1 MPLQSIFCVSGLF
14 FVWQALT
21 LIIHLGPEEDY
32 DIKYRQGFLF
42 DIFQQAYG
50 IRAVVHEPGTY
61 PDIERQVHVTLSRIR
76 VYLHTNM
83 YCLFKMKEHL

>member
-1 MPLQSIFCVSGLF
+1 MWTFQSLF
-14 FVWQALT
+14 VYLNYLLLVRQALT

-61 PDIERQVHVTLSRIR
+61 PDIERQVPCYH
-76 VYLHTNM
+76 VYLNTYM
-83 YCLFKMKEHL
+83 QL